1 MRWNLPDVGIP
12 NCVPEYFREQF
23 EKEEHEAQLRWE
35 RMEHYKANQKKRK
48 EAYEAGFPVL
58 DFGVM
63 MPACTARM
71 QTMIPRPALR
81 MISTV

>member
-48 EAYEAGFPVL
+48 EAYEAG
-58 DFGVM
+58 
-63 MPACTARM
+63 
-71 QTMIPRPALR
+71 
-81 MISTV
+81 